1 MWEVYPRLIWRQK
14 VLCGKNVQLGI
25 YRPVSQYRMNSEEV
39 PDSSIV
45 NLGVVLRNVLLA
57 NSA

>member
-1 MWEVYPRLIWRQK
+1 MGSLSAPDLTPKSAVWQK
-14 VLCGKNVQLGI
+14 RKLRI